1 MCGIRRRYNMIAI
14 TRDAHAGLNY
24 VYLSEHEQNDEHK
37 ATSLSK
43 WLIWWRKQI
52 GRREWIWTSR
62 ILSIFDAFGDPVYD
76 KRDGRI
82 ESMYHPSVTH
92 ESVLLFFE
100 VRLRSFFQL
109 SVELSS
115 AYLGIYSVNLYRIVQ
130 MDSTVEDLINSI
142 TYIYIF
148 CITSVNQECAWWD
161 AVPNFVS
168 RNPPLHARLSS
179 KHVVKHWP
187 ILSSYCFRCNF
198 PLLWNTSNLI
208 SRILIFHT
216 FPTLV
221 NKIRLTRFFLIRLK

>member
-1 MCGIRRRYNMIAI
+1 MKEADWEERVNLNI
-14 TRDAHAGLNY
+14 THTIDFWCIWRSCLRQARWAHR
-24 VYLSEHEQNDEHK
+24 VDVS
-37 ATSLSK
+37 SLRHPWICSPLFSK
-43 WLIWWRKQI
+43 Y
-52 GRREWIWTSR
+52 
-62 ILSIFDAFGDPVYD
+62 AFA
-76 KRDGRI
+76 R
-82 ESMYHPSVTH
+82 
-92 ESVLLFFE
+92 
-100 VRLRSFFQL
+100 FFQL